1 MKRDSSFIDYSVRF
15 EHVKNYLAQ
24 VRRGLRLP
32 GLAVGIVKDDQIVY
46 LCGLGAAAPG
56 RAMTAQTPFI
66 VGSLSKS
73 FTALAVMQL
82 VEAGKI
88 ALDTPVKQYIPW
100 FRLADAGASSSI
112 TVKHLLTH
120 TSGIS
125 RYDGRE
131 LLAGRGGKTIEQSVR
146 ELRGLR
152 LSQPVGAVFQY
163 SNTNYLIAGLVVEV
177 VSGPPFCEYV
187 QQHIFNPLGMQ
198 HSYTSESAAIRGDL
212 ACGYRWWFG
221 VPLPYRAPYLDDALP
236 AAFVAAS
243 IEDMAR
249 YALVLLSGGS
259 LDGASLILSP
269 AGIAALFRPQ
279 VVTASPGSSY
289 GLGWRVETLGG
300 MPVVRHGG
308 EVSNFL
314 AEMVLVPELRLG
326 VVVLMNVNNG
336 LVPLAVPRVGRL
348 ASDVARFLL
357 GIPTPGGRRL
367 SLRGF
372 YALLNAALAVLS
384 VYQVWSLLR
393 LLRSSS
399 SPAQRPRRFV
409 LGLAALLEAGLAAAG
424 LRAVPRLAD
433 SPWSLLR
440 LYVPD
445 IVSWLVAFSC
455 GSLIKCFVLLRRLL
469 RSHS

>member
-1 MKRDSSFIDYSVRF
+1 MKKDSSFIEDYSVRF

-46 LCGLGAAAPG
+46 LCSLGAAAPG
-56 RAMTAQTPFI
+56 RAMTPQTPLI

-82 VEAGKI
+82 VERGLVD
-88 ALDTPVKQYIPW
+88 LDKPVQQYIPW
-100 FRLADAGASSSI
+100 FRLDDAAASSRI
-112 TVKHLLTH
+112 TIKHLLTH

-125 RYDGRE
+125 RYAGRA
-131 LLAGRGGKTIEQSVR
+131 LLGGRGGKTIEQSVR
-146 ELRGLR
+146 DLRGLH
-152 LSQPVGAVFQY
+152 LSRPVGAGFQY
-163 SNTNYLIAGLVVEV
+163 SNTNYLIAGLIVEV
-177 VSGPPFCEYV
+177 VSGQSFPHYI
-187 QQHIFNPLGMQ
+187 QQNIFSPLGMQ

-221 VPLPYRAPYLDDALP
+221 LPLPFHAPYLDDALP
-236 AAFVAAS
+236 AAFVTAS
-243 IEDMAR
+243 VEDMAR
-249 YALVLLSGGS
+249 YALALLNSGT
-259 LDGASLILSP
+259 LDGASILSP
-269 AGIAALFRPQ
+269 TGVAALHRPQ
-279 VVTASPGSSY
+279 VATASPGSSY
-289 GLGWRVETLGG
+289 GLGWRVEQLNGG
-300 MPVVRHGG
+300 VSIVRHGG

-314 AEMVLVPELRLG
+314 AEMVLVPEQQAG

-336 LVPLAVPRVGRL
+336 MVPLVVPQISGL
-348 ASDVARFLL
+348 ASDVARLLL
-357 GIPTPGGRRL
+357 GMPTTPAGRRL

-372 YALLNAALAVLS
+372 YTLLNTALGALS

-399 SPAQRPRRFV
+399 SPAQRPWRFV
-409 LGLAALLEAGLAAAG
+409 LELAALLEAGLAAAG
-424 LRAVPRLAD
+424 LQAIPRLAD

-445 IVSWLVAFSC
+445 VVSWLAVFSC
-455 GSLIKCFVLLRRLL
+455 GSLVKCFVLLVWLL
-469 RSHS
+469 RR

>member
-198 HSYTSESAAIRGDL
+198 HSYTSESAAI
-212 ACGYRWWFG
+212 
-221 VPLPYRAPYLDDALP
+221 
-236 AAFVAAS
+236 
-243 IEDMAR
+243 
-249 YALVLLSGGS
+249 
-259 LDGASLILSP
+259 
-269 AGIAALFRPQ
+269 
-279 VVTASPGSSY
+279 
-289 GLGWRVETLGG
+289 
-300 MPVVRHGG
+300 
-308 EVSNFL
+308 
-314 AEMVLVPELRLG
+314 
-326 VVVLMNVNNG
+326 
-336 LVPLAVPRVGRL
+336 
-348 ASDVARFLL
+348 
-357 GIPTPGGRRL
+357 
-367 SLRGF
+367 
-372 YALLNAALAVLS
+372 
-384 VYQVWSLLR
+384 
-393 LLRSSS
+393 
-399 SPAQRPRRFV
+399 
-409 LGLAALLEAGLAAAG
+409 
-424 LRAVPRLAD
+424 
-433 SPWSLLR
+433 
-440 LYVPD
+440 
-445 IVSWLVAFSC
+445 
-455 GSLIKCFVLLRRLL
+455 
-469 RSHS
+469 